1 MAWDWTNFLSGLVA
15 RVPVEKILLPP
26 PDHTGELEKFYHSL
40 ASAESPKQAASEEKT
55 ATTIP
60 TTEKPFDK
68 PIVAKAGTGCRS
80 CTADHLATCAGSLA
94 EALRFARGDG
104 IQSAEV
110 QERIALCAEEL
121 NIWERR
127 DATPRSFVELPEPDK
142 DFLRRWLP
150 RGRGLRHQLNDIHTI
165 EDLEKTAAHAQ
176 RLHLEARKELQS
188 NPNSPFLDEV
198 QRQAKRVRV
207 GELTREQAV
216 KEIEAWR
223 KSVKA

>member
-1 MAWDWTNFLSGLVA
+1 MVWNWANFLSSLAA
-15 RVPVEKILLPP
+15 RVPVERILLPP
-26 PDHTGELEKFYHSL
+26 RDNTKELEKFYHGL
-40 ASAESPKQAASEEKT
+40 VSAESQKQAASEEKM
-55 ATTIP
+55 TTIP
-60 TTEKPFDK
+60 IAEKSFDK

-127 DATPRSFVELPEPDK
+127 DATPKSFVELPEQDK

-150 RGRGLRHQLNDIHTI
+150 KGRGLRHQLNDIQTI

-188 NPNSPFLDEV
+188 TPNSPFLDEV
-198 QRQAKRVRV
+198 QRQAKRVKA
-207 GELTREQAV
+207 GELTKEQAV
-216 KEIEAWR
+216 KEIEEWQE
-223 KSVKA
+223 SVKA

>member
-1 MAWDWTNFLSGLVA
+1 MTAMFVQEGGKVAGDLIRMAFA
-15 RVPVEKILLPP
+15 RSAVKAR
-26 PDHTGELEKFYHSL
+26 HSL
-40 ASAESPKQAASEEKT
+40 VSTESQPEAASEEKMT
-55 ATTIP
+55 TTIP
-60 TTEKPFDK
+60 PTEKSFDK

-94 EALRFARGDG
+94 ESLRFARGDG
-104 IQSAEV
+104 IQSTEV

-127 DATPRSFVELPEPDK
+127 DATPKSFVELPEQDK

-150 RGRGLRHQLNDIHTI
+150 KGRGLRHQLNDIQTI

-188 NPNSPFLDEV
+188 TPNSPFLDEV
-198 QRQAKRVRV
+198 QRQAKRVKV
-207 GELTREQAV
+207 GELTKEQAV
-216 KEIEAWR
+216 REIEEWQ

>member
-1 MAWDWTNFLSGLVA
+1 MVWNWANFLSSLAA
-15 RVPVEKILLPP
+15 RVPVERILLPP
-26 PDHTGELEKFYHSL
+26 RDNTKELEKFYHGL
-40 ASAESPKQAASEEKT
+40 VSAESQKQAASEEKM
-55 ATTIP
+55 TTIP
-60 TTEKPFDK
+60 IAEKSFDK

-127 DATPRSFVELPEPDK
+127 DATPKSFVELPEQDK

-150 RGRGLRHQLNDIHTI
+150 KGRGLRHQLNDIQTI

-188 NPNSPFLDEV
+188 NPNSPFLNEV
-198 QRQAKRVRV
+198 QRQAKRVKT
-207 GELTREQAV
+207 GELTKEQAV
-216 KEIEAWR
+216 KEIEEWQE
-223 KSVKA
+223 SVKA

>member
-1 MAWDWTNFLSGLVA
+1 MVWNWANFLSSLAA
-15 RVPVEKILLPP
+15 RVPVERILLPP
-26 PDHTGELEKFYHSL
+26 RDNTKELEKFYHGLVST
-40 ASAESPKQAASEEKT
+40 ESQKEAAFGEKM
-55 ATTIP
+55 TTIP
-60 TTEKPFDK
+60 STEKSFDK

-80 CTADHLATCAGSLA
+80 CTADHLATCAGSLS

-104 IQSAEV
+104 IQSSEV

-127 DATPRSFVELPEPDK
+127 DATPKSFVELPEQDK

-150 RGRGLRHQLNDIHTI
+150 KGRGLRHQLNDIQTI

-188 NPNSPFLDEV
+188 NPNSPFLNEV
-198 QRQAKRVRV
+198 QRQAKRVKT
-207 GELTREQAV
+207 GELTKEQAV
-216 KEIEAWR
+216 KEIEEWQE
-223 KSVKA
+223 SVKA

>member
-1 MAWDWTNFLSGLVA
+1 MTAMFVQEGGKVAGDLIRMAFA
-15 RVPVEKILLPP
+15 RSAVKAR
-26 PDHTGELEKFYHSL
+26 HSL
-40 ASAESPKQAASEEKT
+40 VSTESQEQAASEEKMT
-55 ATTIP
+55 ITIP
-60 TTEKPFDK
+60 PTEKSFDK
-68 PIVAKAGTGCRS
+68 PIVAKAGTGCRR
-80 CTADHLATCAGSLA
+80 CTADDLATCAGSLA

-104 IQSAEV
+104 IQSTEV

-127 DATPRSFVELPEPDK
+127 DATPKSFVELPERDK

-150 RGRGLRHQLNDIHTI
+150 KGRGLRHQLNDIQTI

-188 NPNSPFLDEV
+188 TPNSPFLDEV
-198 QRQAKRVRV
+198 QRQAKRVKV
-207 GELTREQAV
+207 GELTKEQAV
-216 KEIEAWR
+216 REIEEWQ